1 MTMPSP
7 LLPRCSASQ
16 SPEVTSRSQTGRKQS
31 RRLEH
36 DVGRHRTHRS
46 QYGTPVD
53 LDMVLLLRPWT
64 LRTARRASGRPLSA
78 NECGN
83 LCRRLRKVTRKGF
96 RLRAAMRVG
105 IWPRHTSVSTRN
117 AVGSPSGLRAS
128 GSALLLDVVRGLVA
142 TRSASF
148 DAERSEKADAD
159 DAGTGRTDNGE
170 PVARVGEPHEQKR
183 GNHDRRRQRKDD
195 PPEDS

>member
-1 MTMPSP
+1 MSD
-7 LLPRCSASQ
+7 
-16 SPEVTSRSQTGRKQS
+16 RSTVHVFDMRKPF
-31 RRLEH
+31 
-36 DVGRHRTHRS
+36 G
-46 QYGTPVD
+46 
-53 LDMVLLLRPWT
+53 
-64 LRTARRASGRPLSA
+64 
-78 NECGN
+78 
-83 LCRRLRKVTRKGF
+83 
-96 RLRAAMRVG
+96 LRAAMRVG

>member
-1 MTMPSP
+1 MLIIRTALGFPVTLRRCP
-7 LLPRCSASQ
+7 LALRGFALCL
-16 SPEVTSRSQTGRKQS
+16 SRST
-31 RRLEH
+31 
-36 DVGRHRTHRS
+36 
-46 QYGTPVD
+46 
-53 LDMVLLLRPWT
+53 
-64 LRTARRASGRPLSA
+64 
-78 NECGN
+78 
-83 LCRRLRKVTRKGF
+83 
-96 RLRAAMRVG
+96 
-105 IWPRHTSVSTRN
+105 
-117 AVGSPSGLRAS
+117 SGLQAS